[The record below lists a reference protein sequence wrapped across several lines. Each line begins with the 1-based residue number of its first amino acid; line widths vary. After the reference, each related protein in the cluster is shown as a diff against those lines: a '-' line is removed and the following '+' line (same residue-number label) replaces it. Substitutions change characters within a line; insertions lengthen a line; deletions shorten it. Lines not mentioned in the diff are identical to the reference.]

1 MKWATRKNLK
11 VDRVASVWLIR
22 KYIDKQ
28 AEIAFVEDSS
38 IKQLTDGGV
47 LTFDAEHAKYRHDD
61 DEILGKYGD
70 KCTFQVLLDEYDL
83 TGKDPA
89 LDFMGEI
96 LYAADI
102 GHRKGIYSPLAG
114 YGLWCLARGFALT
127 TPDDE
132 EKLARELPMYDA
144 LYAYCQEEVRR
155 SPAIRNSGK
164 ENLAFETKVEV
175 KGAGGEVS
183 STIPDSLRD
192 RLPQLSAAISQ
203 TLDRLQEDLD
213 RFKTASE
220 SVARGI
226 NLSGLEVK
234 FGVSFELEAGVIIG
248 KTKGGATFEVTIS
261 LE

>member
-1 MKWATRKNLK
+1 MKWATRKNLG

-22 KYIDKQ
+22 KYIDPN
-28 AEIAFVEDSS
+28 AEIEFVADSS
-38 IKQLTDGGV
+38 ISRLTDEGV

-61 DEILGKYGD
+61 DEVLGKYGD

-83 TGKDPA
+83 AGKDPA

-102 GHRKGIYSPLAG
+102 GHRRNIYSPLAG
-114 YGLWCLARGFALT
+114 YGLWCLARGFVLT

-132 EKLARELPMYDA
+132 EKLVRELPVYDA
-144 LYAYCQEEVRR
+144 LFAYCQEELRR
-155 SPAIRNSGK
+155 SPASRYSDK
-164 ENLAFETKVEV
+164 ENLAFDAKVEV
-175 KGAGGEVS
+175 KGAGGDVS
-183 STIPDSLRD
+183 STFPDSLRD

-203 TLDRLQEDLD
+203 TLDRLQEDLG
-213 RFKTASE
+213 RFRASAE
-220 SVARGI
+220 SVAKGI